1 MKADLTR
8 NSFRYWK
15 HFTRVL
21 MQQGRV
27 QLDADWNEQA
37 AILFHYLRS
46 SAADIIGPFG
56 RPAANPGF
64 VILPLN
70 LVNPTTGD
78 FALSAGHFFVSGI
91 LCENTPDPIFVF
103 PQSPIDPALKTL
115 KVTAETLAAQGR
127 FLKVGEVLEIFNSAN
142 PLEFSFGVVAASEP
156 GSRSLTLS
164 FTAVPGWIDPSGNQP
179 PCVRRALTYTKQPDF
194 PMAQSDLVAGAT
206 RTLIYIDVWER
217 LVTFAEDDSIRE
229 VALGGP
235 DTAARAKLVY
245 QVKSLRDFPFD
256 ANPVSTLQG
265 KFQPHNRGYLR
276 ARVQPS
282 VADTDPCIIS
292 PTSRYRGPENQ
303 LYRVEIHT
311 GSKDAANN
319 PLKPTFKW
327 SRENGSVV
335 FPILSGGGTAVVTLE
350 TLGRDDRFGLA
361 EGDWVEVVDDDYV
374 LLNRAGTLLQ
384 VQSIDRSTMK
394 VTLGGTPDGS
404 VGKDPAKH
412 PILRRWDQ
420 KQGDEQDGGL
430 TFGSDN
436 AASIVEGSGDSNW
449 LDLEDGV
456 QIQFQQANMDKK
468 EVAPQYRTG
477 DYWLIPARTATG
489 DVQWPTE
496 VLTDVQG
503 TSKTWIIALPPD
515 GINHY
520 YAPLGVIN
528 VDANGN
534 VDFTGTPV
542 RMPDPFGP
550 FEPPFFP

>member
-1 MKADLTR
+1 
-8 NSFRYWK
+8 
-15 HFTRVL
+15 

-56 RPAANPGF
+56 RPGANPGF

-70 LVNPTTGD
+70 IPNPNKGD

-91 LCENTPDPIFVF
+91 LCENTPDPIAVY
-103 PQSPIDPALKTL
+103 PQSPIDPALTTL

-127 FLKVGEVLEIFNSAN
+127 FLQNGEVLEIFNAAN
-142 PLEFSFGVVAASEP
+142 PLSFAFGVVSAPDP
-156 GSRSLTLS
+156 GSRSFTLS
-164 FTAVPGWIDPSGNQP
+164 IVSVPSWLGDSRARPF
-179 PCVRRALTYTKQPDF
+179 VRRALTYTKQPDF
-194 PMAQSDLVAGAT
+194 PVPAALVANT
-206 RTLIYIDVWER
+206 RTLIYLDVWER
-217 LVTFAEDDSIRE
+217 LVTFAEDDTIRE

-245 QVKSLRDFPFD
+245 QVKSLPNLPFD
-256 ANPVSTLQG
+256 VNLVSYLQDQ
-265 KFQPHNRGYLR
+265 FQPHNRGYLR

-282 VADTDPCIIS
+282 VSDTDPCIIS

-311 GSKDAANN
+311 GSGKDAAGN

-335 FPILSGGGTAVVTLE
+335 FPILSGGGTNLVTLE

-361 EGDWVEVVDDDYV
+361 ESDWVEVVDDDYV

-384 VQSIDRSTMK
+384 VQIIDRSTMK
-394 VTLGGTPDGS
+394 VTLSGSPDS
-404 VGKDPAKH
+404 NVGKDPSKH

-420 KQGDEQDGGL
+420 KQGDEKDSGL
-430 TFGSDN
+430 TLGSDN
-436 AASIVEGSGDSNW
+436 AALIPDGTQGNPW

-456 QIQFQQANMDKK
+456 QVQFQQPILQPNKDKG

-496 VLTDVQG
+496 VLTDSQG
-503 TSKTWIIALPPD
+503 NSKTWIIALPPD

-534 VDFTGTPV
+534 VDFTTNF
-542 RMPDPFGP
+542 RIPDPFGP
-550 FEPPFFP
+550 FEPPFST